1 MSRITRMTANISNK
15 AFLLAKFAFIRV
27 IRAAK
32 KSISNNKGL
41 SGIEFVVAVVIVSL
55 ITVVLYDILREGSNS
70 YKYQDVQTNSV
81 QQARTAI
88 ISMSREIRQADIS
101 SIVITTLDANR
112 DRIDFIA
119 PLELENPDDLQTI
132 RYEPQ
137 LDGTLER
144 TVTYAGGGSDT
155 NVVASNVQKLFF
167 NVEYEGQVSIRL
179 QVVASSQTINMAT
192 KVRPRNKP
200 PDE

>member
-1 MSRITRMTANISNK
+1 MSG
-15 AFLLAKFAFIRV
+15 V
-27 IRAAK
+27 
-32 KSISNNKGL
+32 
-41 SGIEFVVAVVIVSL
+41 EFVVGLVIVSL

-88 ISMSREIRQADIS
+88 EKLSREIRQADIS
-101 SIVITTLDANR
+101 TININTLDANR
-112 DRIDFIA
+112 DRIDFSA
-119 PLELENPDDLQTI
+119 PLELENLDDMQTV

-137 LDGTLER
+137 LDGTLVR
-144 TVTYAGGGSDT
+144 TVTYTAGGSDT
-155 NVVASNVQKLFF
+155 NVVASNVQKLYF
-167 NVEYEGQVSIRL
+167 NIEYEGQVNIRL
-179 QVVASSQTINMAT
+179 QVAASGQTVNMAT